1 MAEEGGSKEFAPTE
15 RRLDEAREK
24 GEIAI
29 GRDLLA
35 AAAYGALL
43 LALLA
48 APGSLLR
55 LATSGVVLLDQAD
68 SLVLRLDADSPGL
81 LGGLGLSVLL
91 AIAPWFGLPM
101 LAVILVLLAQR
112 GLVFSAARLQPKLS
126 RISPIE
132 GAKRKFGLTGLFEFA
147 KSSVKLAAISLILG
161 LYLSARAEA
170 ILHSMHLAP
179 GPVAQLLGRMLIEFL
194 ALILVLQLMIGALDL
209 FWQRFDHRRRLRMTR
224 KEMTDEMKQSEG
236 DPHVKAQR
244 RQRAVD
250 IASNRMLADVP
261 TADVVIVNPTHYAV
275 ALKWSRSSG
284 RAPICVAK
292 GVDAMAA
299 RIRETASSAGV
310 PLRHDPP
317 TARALHAMVD
327 IGEEIPPDLYRA
339 VAAAIRFSEAMR
351 RRARA
356 RRFLR
361 GGST

>member
-1 MAEEGGSKEFAPTE
+1 MAEESGSKEFAPTE
-15 RRLDEAREK
+15 RRLDEARDK
-24 GEIAI
+24 GELAI

-48 APGSLLR
+48 APGALVG
-55 LATSGVVLLDQAD
+55 LASTGVVLLDQAD
-68 SLVLRLDADSPGL
+68 RLILRLEVDGPGL
-81 LGGLGLSVLL
+81 LGGLGLAALG

-101 LAVILVLLAQR
+101 LAVLLALLAQR
-112 GLVFSAARLQPKLS
+112 GLVFAGARLQPKLS
-126 RISPIE
+126 RISLIE
-132 GAKRKFGLTGLFEFA
+132 GAKRKFGPSGLFEFA
-147 KSSVKLAAISLILG
+147 KSTVKLAAISLTLG

-179 GPVAQLLGRMLIEFL
+179 GPVAQLLGRMLVEFL
-194 ALILVLQLMIGALDL
+194 ALILVLQLVIGAIDL
-209 FWQRFDHRRRLRMTR
+209 LWQRFDHRRRLRMTR
-224 KEMTDEMKQSEG
+224 KEMMDEMKQSEG
-236 DPHVKAQR
+236 DPQMKAQR
-244 RQRAVD
+244 RQKAMD
-250 IASNRMLADVP
+250 IAGNRMLADVP

-275 ALKWSRSSG
+275 ALQWNRSSG

-299 RIRETASSAGV
+299 RIREVASTAGV

-317 TARALHAMVD
+317 TARALHATVE
-327 IGEEIPPDLYRA
+327 IGDEVPPELYRA

-356 RRFLR
+356 RRFLS
-361 GGST
+361 GGRA